1 MRDTSHASPS
11 VFILPLD
18 FIPDMLGPL
27 GYSDDMAAL
36 AMALQTIW
44 HNITPEVK
52 KQALDTLSDWF
63 DEISPDDL
71 KLFD

>member
-1 MRDTSHASPS
+1 MASTPS
-11 VFILPLD
+11 P
-18 FIPDMLGPL
+18 
-27 GYSDDMAAL
+27 AAL